1 MSTSTAP
8 VEPGRTGKAPAE
20 DGGDAR
26 DLADLALA
34 LINSRFSVAP
44 KRLLAPGPTPAQL
57 QQLVEAAASA
67 PDHHDLRPWRLIRI
81 RLAQRAA
88 LADLFEAC
96 SREREPPPSA
106 HDLARARAKAFHAPE
121 LLLAVLRLAPED
133 AEVPP
138 PERAV
143 TLGAALMAL
152 LLAAHGMGY
161 GAMLSSGRSVRSAR
175 FRRALRLADDE
186 QALCFVSI
194 GTPTDVQRRPRASA
208 HELLSDWVD
217 RCDETDGSAGPDAPG
232 SKRSR

>member
-1 MSTSTAP
+1 MSTSNPPAP
-8 VEPGRTGKAPAE
+8 T
-20 DGGDAR
+20 DATR
-26 DLADLALA
+26 ASGVLAADTSDAADLADLALA

-44 KRLLAPGPTPAQL
+44 KRLLAPGPSDAQL

-81 RLAQRAA
+81 RPAQRAA

-121 LLLAVLRLAPED
+121 LLLAVLRLAPAD

-138 PERAV
+138 QERAL

-161 GAMLSSGRSVRSAR
+161 GAMLSSGRSVRTAR
-175 FRRALRLADDE
+175 FERALRLADDE

-194 GTPTDVQRRPRASA
+194 GTPTEVQRRPRASA
-208 HELLSDWVD
+208 HELLSDWAEG
-217 RCDETDGSAGPDAPG
+217 RGGCAGRGEPA
-232 SKRSR
+232 SR